1 MMMGQ
6 NVDSEKGQQVQ
17 LQTLTH
23 THTSLVVL
31 KSCIM

>member
-23 THTSLVVL
+23 TSLVVL